1 MKYAAVGRASGR
13 WSVLPDWIVPVLAG
27 AVLLSLFDQLY
38 ALYRVYWPDLT
49 QSSGSPNGLPLPV
62 RIYQW
67 AVWGVNQ
74 AASLTTLLPAALL
87 TWFASSRQSW
97 VPRVGAGARFVA
109 LGASLAIAVL
119 SAMRSAAALLWLAFG
134 DSTQMTYGLAT
145 DNVVNFLVGSGVMA
159 NTSTAL
165 VAAVLAWVLQAARPA
180 DIAPADIAPADIAPA
195 DIVPADAAEF
205 GVQPPFA
212 ADTVSLNRGEV
223 LDMAAYRRPPQQSGP
238 RELRNGDTEDLFRRP
253 S

>member
-1 MKYAAVGRASGR
+1 VKYAAVGRASGR

-27 AVLLSLFDQLY
+27 AVLLSLFDQFY
-38 ALYRVYWPDLT
+38 ALYRVFWPDLT

-87 TWFASSRQSW
+87 AWFASSRQSW

-109 LGASLAIAVL
+109 LGASLAIAAL
-119 SAMRSAAALLWLAFG
+119 SAMRSVAALLWLAFG

-159 NTSTAL
+159 NTSTSL
-165 VAAVLAWVLQAARPA
+165 VAAVLAWALQAARPA
-180 DIAPADIAPADIAPA
+180 DIASADVAPVDIVPVDIAPADT
-195 DIVPADAAEF
+195 AEF
-205 GVQPPFA
+205 GVQPPLA
-212 ADTVSLNRGEV
+212 ADTVSRHRSEV
-223 LDMAAYRRPPQQSGP
+223 LDMAAYRRPPRQSGP
-238 RELRNGDTEDLFRRP
+238 RELCNGDTGDLSRRP